1 MSPIC
6 HESCLLYVMGHD
18 TSVQYSDS
26 PDSTRLF
33 RARWQHTPPRFCS
46 STSMHALVPPV
57 ARQSVHVAPVY
68 VS

>member
-1 MSPIC
+1 
-6 HESCLLYVMGHD
+6 MGHD

-26 PDSTRLF
+26 PDITRLF